1 MNRDALLPL
10 KNKHVQVRKIDGF
23 MLDGE
28 LLEVWDDAIS
38 ILADHKLRIIR
49 LDQMVEVREYPHG
62 RG

>member
-10 KNKHVQVRKIDGF
+10 KGKHVQVRKIDGF

-49 LDQMVEVREYPHG
+49 LDQMVEVREYR